1 MFQRFMREP
10 ISCLIT
16 SFTASSVVITI
27 LWNMNRLC
35 RVRILYSGE
44 KRTFVMLCSSSL
56 AVDCWNSTIYQQV
69 LSSKHTLQ
77 VDNLN
82 YRNPFRN
89 WVSEVAV
96 HYFSVCTMREGGRSR
111 TVFLYLVYSSWLTYF
126 VHLLDTTYGIKMH
139 YFAVCTI

>member
-1 MFQRFMREP
+1 MHILSKSVQGVYSRAGTTSRRSRLNRLQKTVYQVSNKLSNHF
-10 ISCLIT
+10 IHCLFRGHYNI
-16 SFTASSVVITI
+16 
-27 LWNMNRLC
+27 MNRLC

-44 KRTFVMLCSSSL
+44 KRTFVMLCSSSP
-56 AVDCWNSTIYQQV
+56 AVDCQNSTIDQQV

-82 YRNPFRN
+82 YINPFRS

-111 TVFLYLVYSSWLTYF
+111 TVFLYLVYSS
-126 VHLLDTTYGIKMH
+126 
-139 YFAVCTI
+139 